1 MVTSLA
7 MQLGV
12 SSLCGGREKGEGQDG
27 GGGGGGGMTCK
38 SAFLPSPFSS
48 RFACACDSPP
58 LLGHSLSR
66 VRHTGSRV

>member
-27 GGGGGGGMTCK
+27 GGGGGGYDVQER
-38 SAFLPSPFSS
+38 FPSFPV
-48 RFACACDSPP
+48 
-58 LLGHSLSR
+58 LVSLCVR
-66 VRHTGSRV
+66 V